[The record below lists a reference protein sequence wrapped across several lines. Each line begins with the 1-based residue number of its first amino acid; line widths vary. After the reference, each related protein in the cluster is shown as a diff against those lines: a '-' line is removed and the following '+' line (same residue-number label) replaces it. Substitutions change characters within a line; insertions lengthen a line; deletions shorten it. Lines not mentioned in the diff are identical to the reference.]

1 MKRTRPPFLLF
12 QSVRERIPRCV
23 QSTDPSARFLTGA
36 SCLLAGLLRLLT
48 GPSAR
53 LWANSP
59 VRHPGRVVR
68 PTGVP
73 ALSYAG
79 GRIVRA
85 GHAVPKWSFRP
96 ESAVAVGPD
105 DERGGR
111 ISGRPARR
119 QAPQRQR
126 IPDGRTTS
134 VRHAPPARSGRPH
147 TTRPAPRSAGLP
159 GQGDALANWPK
170 GGLTDRSRG
179 EADRPRDR
187 THRSKSGPTDRSIER
202 TGGYAPV
209 QTETKEKGAVC
220 ASHGPLIKQG
230 NG

>member
-59 VRHPGRVVR
+59 VRHPGRAVR
-68 PTGVP
+68 LLGVP

-111 ISGRPARR
+111 ISGRPALLVGCCAN
-119 QAPQRQR
+119 QKATVSPLIVTLPKTAVALSLLLPLLTATPRQR
-126 IPDGRTTS
+126 VSGSPPSKLS
-134 VRHAPPARSGRPH
+134 VRTLPKVAPPS
-147 TTRPAPRSAGLP
+147 S
-159 GQGDALANWPK
+159 
-170 GGLTDRSRG
+170 
-179 EADRPRDR
+179 E
-187 THRSKSGPTDRSIER
+187 
-202 TGGYAPV
+202 
-209 QTETKEKGAVC
+209 
-220 ASHGPLIKQG
+220 
-230 NG
+230 